1 MEERQD
7 MAGER
12 ILIVED
18 EFLIR
23 ATLVEVLEDEGYEV
37 VAAESGEAALELVN
51 ADGGIALMMT
61 DMHLAGAMDGV
72 TLASAVRGLRG
83 GMPVIFM
90 TGRPDR
96 VPALDPAMEAMVS
109 KPYTSGDMIAAIAR
123 LLALAKAR

>member
-1 MEERQD
+1 

-23 ATLVEVLEDEGYEV
+23 ATLVEVLQDEGYEV
-37 VAAESGEAALELVN
+37 VAAESGEEALEVMR

-61 DMHLAGAMDGV
+61 DMNLAGAMDGV
-72 TLASAVRGLRG
+72 TLASASRGLRG
-83 GMPVIFM
+83 GLPVIFM

-96 VPALDPAMEAMVS
+96 VPPLDPAIEAMVS
-109 KPYTSGDMIAAIAR
+109 KPYTGTEIIAAIGR
-123 LLALAKAR
+123 LLATARAAGPA

>member
-1 MEERQD
+1 

-23 ATLVEVLEDEGYEV
+23 ATLVEVLEDERYEV
-37 VAAESGEAALELVN
+37 VAAESGEEALDIIR

-61 DMHLAGAMDGV
+61 DMHLAGNMDGL
-72 TLASAVRGLRG
+72 TLASAVRGIRG
-83 GMPVIFM
+83 ALPVVYM

-96 VPALDPAMEAMVS
+96 VPALDAATEAMVS
-109 KPYTSGDMIAAIAR
+109 KPYTSSEIISAINR
-123 LLALAKAR
+123 LLSSARETSAA

>member
-1 MEERQD
+1 

-18 EFLIR
+18 EVLIR

-37 VAAESGEAALELVN
+37 VAAESGEEALELMR
-51 ADGGIALMMT
+51 ADGGIALMLT

-72 TLASAVRGLRG
+72 TLAAAARGTRG

-96 VPALDPAMEAMVS
+96 VPVLNPETEAMVS
-109 KPYTSGDMIAAIAR
+109 KPYTGAEITAAIAR
-123 LLALAKAR
+123 LLAPARSADEAS

>member
-1 MEERQD
+1 

-37 VAAESGEAALELVN
+37 IAAESGEEALEIVRS
-51 ADGGIALMMT
+51 DGGIVLMMT

-83 GMPVIFM
+83 GFPVVFM

-96 VPALDPAMEAMVS
+96 VPELDPSIEAMVS
-109 KPYTSGDMIAAIAR
+109 KPYTSSEIIGAITR
-123 LLALAKAR
+123 LLAPARAADAAPN

>member
-1 MEERQD
+1 

-37 VAAESGEAALELVN
+37 IAAESGEEALELVRS
-51 ADGGIALMMT
+51 DGGIALVMT

-72 TLASAVRGLRG
+72 TVAAAVRGIRA
-83 GMPVIFM
+83 GMPVVFM

-96 VPALDPAMEAMVS
+96 VPRMNPDIEAMVS
-109 KPYTSGDMIAAIAR
+109 KPYTSAEITAAISR
-123 LLALAKAR
+123 LLAHSDA

>member
-1 MEERQD
+1 

-37 VAAESGEAALELVN
+37 VAAESGEEALDLVRS
-51 ADGGIALMMT
+51 DGGIALVMT

-72 TLASAVRGLRG
+72 TLSSAVRGVRG

-96 VPALDPAMEAMVS
+96 VPALNAETEAMVS
-109 KPYTSGDMIAAIAR
+109 KPYTSSDITAAITR
-123 LLALAKAR
+123 LLAPARAADAASQ

>member
-1 MEERQD
+1 

-23 ATLVEVLEDEGYEV
+23 ATLVEVLQDEGYEV
-37 VAAESGEAALELVN
+37 IAAESGEEALEVMR

-61 DMHLAGAMDGV
+61 DMNLAGDMDGV
-72 TLASAVRGLRG
+72 TLASAARGVRGGL
-83 GMPVIFM
+83 PVIFM

-96 VPALDPAMEAMVS
+96 VPSLDPRIEAMVS
-109 KPYTSGDMIAAIAR
+109 KPYTGADITAAITR
-123 LLALAKAR
+123 LLAPARAADEA

>member
-1 MEERQD
+1 

-37 VAAESGEAALELVN
+37 IAADSGEEALDLLR

-61 DMHLAGAMDGV
+61 DMQLSGAMDGL
-72 TLASAVRGLRG
+72 TLASAARGVRG

-96 VPALDPAMEAMVS
+96 VPLLDPHTEAMVS
-109 KPYTSGDMIAAIAR
+109 KPYTSSEITAAVAR
-123 LLALAKAR
+123 LLEPARAADRGTP

>member
-1 MEERQD
+1 

-37 VAAESGEAALELVN
+37 VAAESGEEALDLVRS
-51 ADGGIALMMT
+51 DGGIALMMT
-61 DMHLAGAMDGV
+61 DMHLAGAMDGL
-72 TLASAVRGLRG
+72 TLSSAARGVRAGL
-83 GMPVIFM
+83 PVIFM

-96 VPALDPAMEAMVS
+96 VPSLNPETEAMVS
-109 KPYTSGDMIAAIAR
+109 KPYSSADVTAAITR
-123 LLALAKAR
+123 LLAAARAADAA

>member
-1 MEERQD
+1 MG
-7 MAGER
+7 GER

-37 VAAESGEAALELVN
+37 VAAESGEEALDLVR
-51 ADGGIALMMT
+51 ADGGISLMMT

-72 TLASAVRGLRG
+72 TLASAVRGVRAE
-83 GMPVIFM
+83 MPVIFM

-96 VPALDPAMEAMVS
+96 IPTLNADTEAMVS
-109 KPYTSGDMIAAIAR
+109 KPYTSAEITAAITR
-123 LLALAKAR
+123 LLAPVRTAGQA

>member
-1 MEERQD
+1 

-37 VAAESGEAALELVN
+37 LAAESGEEALEVVRS
-51 ADGGIALMMT
+51 DGGIVLMMT
-61 DMHLAGAMDGV
+61 DMSLAGAMDGV

-83 GMPVIFM
+83 GLPVIFM

-96 VPALDPAMEAMVS
+96 VPALDPQIEAMVS
-109 KPYTSGDMIAAIAR
+109 KPYTSSEITGAITR
-123 LLALAKAR
+123 LLAPMRAAGDA

>member
-1 MEERQD
+1 

-12 ILIVED
+12 IMIVED

-37 VAAESGEAALELVN
+37 IAAESGEEALELLRS
-51 ADGGIALMMT
+51 DGGIALMMT
-61 DMHLAGAMDGV
+61 DMQLGGDMDGL
-72 TLASAVRGLRG
+72 TLASAARGVRG

-96 VPALDPAMEAMVS
+96 VPSLNPAIEAMVS
-109 KPYTSGDMIAAIAR
+109 KPYTSSEITGAIAR
-123 LLALAKAR
+123 LLAPARAADQET

>member
-1 MEERQD
+1 

-23 ATLVEVLEDEGYEV
+23 ATLVEVLEDEGYSV
-37 VAAESGEAALELVN
+37 VAAESGEAAMELVR
-51 ADGGIALMMT
+51 ADSAIAVMMT

-72 TLASAVRGLRG
+72 TLAAAARGVRRTL
-83 GMPVIFM
+83 PVVFM

-96 VPALDPAMEAMVS
+96 VPALNPATEAMVS
-109 KPYTSGDMIAAIAR
+109 KPYTSGDIIAAITR
-123 LLALAKAR
+123 LLAAARAADAA

>member
-1 MEERQD
+1 

-37 VAAESGEAALELVN
+37 VAAESGEAALDLLRS
-51 ADGGIALMMT
+51 DGGIVLMMT
-61 DMHLAGAMDGV
+61 DMHLAGAMDGT
-72 TLASAVRGLRG
+72 TLAAAARGVRG

-96 VPALDPAMEAMVS
+96 VPELNAATEAMVS
-109 KPYTSGDMIAAIAR
+109 KPYTSSDITAAITR
-123 LLALAKAR
+123 LLAPARAADEASR

>member
-1 MEERQD
+1 

-37 VAAESGEAALELVN
+37 VAAESGEEAMDLVR

-72 TLASAVRGLRG
+72 TLAAAVRGIRG
-83 GMPVIFM
+83 SLPVLFM

-96 VPALDPAMEAMVS
+96 VPALNAETEAMVS
-109 KPYTSGDMIAAIAR
+109 KPYTSAEITAAIAR
-123 LLALAKAR
+123 LLAPVRAAGAA